1 MSKTKKI
8 VIASICTGIIVIG
21 VILSV
26 ILVSIKRFST
36 YTELENSYN
45 KHTTMDASTLSSAY
59 HTSNSTVYENGTQI
73 VKDNLEKSGIYSWKE
88 KKMLVPAI
96 YNEITCIESSSEA
109 NKSYFQLID
118 HLNVNRINIVD
129 EKGQSLNCLS
139 YDEDTAE
146 TYVNIK
152 TKTVEIKGKG
162 DNKHASVSKKF
173 YNKKVAIASFTLEDE
188 LKGEGY
194 HYEFWELTTL
204 SGETYTNIYDMTDD
218 RKLIQTIGITEGLDI
233 DTNNLSPVA
242 LTNGDIRFISSEI
255 ESDSNGLNALLIN
268 IYDKNYNLKESIRID
283 STMISAISTGNVA
296 YVGNNLLLQ
305 AIESASEKD
314 HDFTKEGSEGIEY
327 YNYTTYRINLK
338 SGTFGEI
345 KFNYI
350 INNSE
355 CIINQSTS
363 LLSATKVKDKKLDN
377 QTYLLINNKL
387 QTREL
392 DYSFNN
398 SLLKL
403 NDNRFLATNTSS
415 LSSGNETITLIDKNY
430 KKICDL
436 GTYNSSSTEIFSTQ
450 NSIIINDG
458 EKTYIR
464 DMNGVIVKTYDS
476 DTVKV
481 HNIYNENKYM
491 VEVEYESDSSNTS
504 SVSPLKAYYLEN
516 LGVRDE
522 YPIYLENR
530 DNSTVVSGTTYYA
543 DVILDYNE
551 NYSLVIKISS
561 NNGAYNYG
569 FYNFDGDLLYTVYN
583 VSDTAKRV
591 SIYGSSVGEDYVII
605 SFDGKQF
612 VLDR

>member
-8 VIASICTGIIVIG
+8 VIASICTGIIVLG

-45 KHTTMDASTLSSAY
+45 KHTVMDSSTLSSAY

-96 YNEITCIESSSEA
+96 YNEITCIESSTEA

-118 HLNVNRINIVD
+118 HLNTNRINIVD
-129 EKGQSLNCLS
+129 EKGQSLNCLI

-162 DNKHASVSKKF
+162 NDQHASVSKKF
-173 YNKKVAIASFTLEDE
+173 HNKKVSITSFTLEDE

-194 HYEFWELTTL
+194 HYEFWKLTTT
-204 SGETYTNIYDMTDD
+204 SGETYTNIYDMTED

-233 DTNNLSPVA
+233 DTNDLSPIA
-242 LTNGDIRFISSEI
+242 LTNGDIRFVSTEV
-255 ESDSNGLNALLIN
+255 ETDSNGISAISIN
-268 IYDKNYNLKESIRID
+268 IYDKNYNLKKAVHID
-283 STMISAISTGNVA
+283 STLISAINNGNVA
-296 YVGNNLLLQ
+296 YVGNNLLFQ
-305 AIESASEKD
+305 AIESATEKD
-314 HDFTKEGSEGIEY
+314 YDFTREGSEGIEY
-327 YNYTTYRINLK
+327 YNYTTYKLNLK

-350 INNSE
+350 ITSSE

-363 LLSATKVKDKKLDN
+363 LLGVNKIKDKKLGN
-377 QTYLLINNKL
+377 QAYLLINNKL

-398 SLLKL
+398 PLVKL
-403 NDNRFLATNTSS
+403 NDNRFVAINSSS
-415 LSSGNETITLIDKNY
+415 LSSDTATITLIDKNY

-436 GTYNSSSTEIFSTQ
+436 GSYDTSETDMFNTQ
-450 NSIIINDG
+450 NSIVINDG
-458 EKTYIR
+458 DKTYIR

-476 DTVKV
+476 DKVIV

-491 VEVEYESDSSNTS
+491 VEVEYEDQNTS
-504 SVSPLKAYYLEN
+504 KTTETPLKAYYLED

-522 YPIYLENR
+522 YPIYLENK
-530 DNSTVVSGTTYYA
+530 DNNTVISGSTYYA

-551 NYSLVIKISS
+551 NYSLVIKITS

-591 SIYGSSVGEDYVII
+591 SIYGSSIGEDYVII